1 MYKKIHVVQEQSSL
15 KGTWENFRGRNQNKG
30 GKHPLTSK
38 KKKKGIS
45 CRMFF
50 SLEEDQLGGYQM
62 KLLQMSHW
70 TFYH

>member
-1 MYKKIHVVQEQSSL
+1 MWSKNNPVLKVLGKTSGGEIKIREANTHSL
-15 KGTWENFRGRNQNKG
+15 
-30 GKHPLTSK
+30 PK